1 MVELVIEVGQ
11 KKKKKKKSETRK
23 KVDSIEISTLELAF
37 AQRSIF
43 NPWW

>member
-1 MVELVIEVGQ
+1 MVELVIEVGP
-11 KKKKKKKSETRK
+11 KKKKKKSETRK